1 MKTLNL
7 IILVLLPIFFS
18 CKNEQKEKE
27 KEKQI
32 MELVNEWQGKQIV
45 FPENSIFTRY
55 LTDTTDYQIPQS
67 EYKVLIYV
75 DSIGC
80 TSCKLQLHKWKE
92 LIEYTD
98 SVTQNKVPFL
108 FFFHPKDAK
117 EIRYLLKRDG
127 FDRPICID
135 LDDRLN
141 KLNKFPADM
150 TFQTFLLDQN
160 NKVAILG
167 NPVHNTAVKELY
179 LKQITGKDS
188 PNKNIPKTTVEI
200 AQTEIDFG
208 TFDKSETKETTIE
221 VKNTGESP
229 LVIVDVNTTC
239 GCTAATYDKRPAK
252 PGESLR
258 VGIKMTPKDT
268 GFFNEVVTIKYNSI
282 NNQPV
287 KVGIKGNVR

>member
-1 MKTLNL
+1 MKT
-7 IILVLLPIFFS
+7 VLLYILLITAFFS
-18 CKNEQKEKE
+18 CDNEQKEKE
-27 KEKQI
+27 KQI
-32 MELVNEWQGKQIV
+32 LQLVNEWQGKQIV
-45 FPENSIFTRY
+45 FPENTVFTRY
-55 LTDTTDYQIPQS
+55 LTDTTNYQIPQS

-150 TFQTFLLDQN
+150 TFQTFLLDKN
-160 NKVAILG
+160 NKVSVLG
-167 NPVHNTAVKELY
+167 NPVHNTAVKDLY
-179 LKQITGKDS
+179 LKQITGKDT
-188 PNKNIPKTTVEI
+188 PNKNIPKTI
-200 AQTEIDFG
+200 AEASQTDIDFG

-221 VKNTGESP
+221 VKNTGNSP
-229 LVIVDVNTTC
+229 LVIVDVSTTC
-239 GCTAATYDKRPAK
+239 GCTAATYDKHPAK
-252 PGESLR
+252 PGESLQ
-258 VGIKMTPKDT
+258 VKIKMTPKDT
-268 GFFNEVVTIKYNSI
+268 GFFDEVVTVRYNSI

-287 KVGIKGNVR
+287 KAKIKGNAK

>member
-1 MKTLNL
+1 MKSLNL
-7 IILVLLPIFFS
+7 ILLVLLPIFFS

-27 KEKQI
+27 KQI
-32 MELVNEWQGKQIV
+32 AQLVNEWQGKQIV

-92 LIEYTD
+92 LIEYAD

-117 EIRYLLKRDG
+117 EIRYLLKRDS
-127 FDRPICID
+127 FDHPICID

-179 LKQITGKDS
+179 LKQITGKDN
-188 PNKNIPKTTVEI
+188 PNKNIPKTTAEVT
-200 AQTEIDFG
+200 QTEIDFG

-221 VKNTGESP
+221 VKNTGDCP
-229 LVIVDVNTTC
+229 LAIVDVSTTC
-239 GCTAATYDKRPAK
+239 GCTAAKYDKRPAK
-252 PGESLR
+252 PGETLR
-258 VGIKMTPKDT
+258 VQIKMTPKDT
-268 GFFNEVVTIKYNSI
+268 GFFDEVVTIKYNSI

-287 KVGIKGNVR
+287 KVKIKGNVR

>member
-27 KEKQI
+27 KHIAQ
-32 MELVNEWQGKQIV
+32 LVNEWQGKQIV
-45 FPENSIFTRY
+45 FPENLIFTRY
-55 LTDTTDYQIPQS
+55 LTDTTDYRIPQS
-67 EYKVLIYV
+67 EYKVLVYI

-80 TSCKLQLHKWKE
+80 TSCKLQLPKWKE

-98 SVTQNKVPFL
+98 SVTQEKIPFL
-108 FFFHPKDAK
+108 FFFHSKDYK

-127 FDRPICID
+127 FDRPVCID
-135 LDDRLN
+135 MDDRLN

-150 TFQTFLLDQN
+150 TFQTFLLDKN
-160 NKVAILG
+160 NKVAALG
-167 NPVHNTAVKELY
+167 NPVHNTAIKDLY

-188 PNKNIPKTTVEI
+188 PTKNMLKTTAE
-200 AQTEIDFG
+200 ATLTEIDFG
-208 TFDKSETKETTIE
+208 TFDKSEIKQTTFEI
-221 VKNTGESP
+221 KNIGDNP
-229 LVIVDVNTTC
+229 LVIVDVSTTC

-252 PGESLR
+252 LGETLR

-268 GFFNEVVTIKYNSI
+268 GFFDEVVTIKYNSI
-282 NNQPV
+282 NNQPI
-287 KVGIKGNVR
+287 KGRIKGNVR

>member
-27 KEKQI
+27 KQI
-32 MELVNEWQGKQIV
+32 AQLVSEWQGKQIV

-92 LIEYTD
+92 LIEYTN

-127 FDRPICID
+127 FDHPICID

-150 TFQTFLLDQN
+150 TFQTFLLDKN
-160 NKVAILG
+160 NKVAVLG
-167 NPVHNTAVKELY
+167 NPVHNTAVKDLY
-179 LKQITGKDS
+179 LKQITGKDN
-188 PNKNIPKTTVEI
+188 PNKNIPKTI
-200 AQTEIDFG
+200 AKASQTDIDFG
-208 TFDKSETKETTIE
+208 TFDKSEIKQTTIE
-221 VKNTGESP
+221 VKNTGDSP
-229 LVIVDVNTTC
+229 LVIVDVSTTC

-258 VGIKMTPKDT
+258 VQIKMTPKDT
-268 GFFNEVVTIKYNSI
+268 GFFDEVVTVRYNSV

-287 KVGIKGNVR
+287 KVKIKGNAK

>member
-1 MKTLNL
+1 MKT
-7 IILVLLPIFFS
+7 VLLYILLITAFFS
-18 CKNEQKEKE
+18 CDNEQKEKE
-27 KEKQI
+27 KQI
-32 MELVNEWQGKQIV
+32 LQLVNEWQGKQIV
-45 FPENSIFTRY
+45 FPENTVFTRY
-55 LTDTTDYQIPQS
+55 LTDTTNYQIPQS

-150 TFQTFLLDQN
+150 TFQTFLLDKN
-160 NKVAILG
+160 NKVSVLG
-167 NPVHNTAVKELY
+167 NPVHNTAVKDLY
-179 LKQITGKDS
+179 LKQITGKDN
-188 PNKNIPKTTVEI
+188 PNKNIPKTI
-200 AQTEIDFG
+200 AKASQTDIDFG
-208 TFDKSETKETTIE
+208 TFDKSEIKQTTIE
-221 VKNTGESP
+221 VKNTGDSP
-229 LVIVDVNTTC
+229 LVIVDVSTTC

-258 VGIKMTPKDT
+258 VQIKMTPKDT
-268 GFFNEVVTIKYNSI
+268 GFFDEVVTVRYNSI

-287 KVGIKGNVR
+287 KVKIKGNAK

>member
-1 MKTLNL
+1 MKT
-7 IILVLLPIFFS
+7 VLLYILLITAFFS
-18 CKNEQKEKE
+18 CDNEQKEKE
-27 KEKQI
+27 KQI
-32 MELVNEWQGKQIV
+32 LQLVNEWQGKQIV
-45 FPENSIFTRY
+45 FPENAIFTRY

-92 LIEYTD
+92 LIEYTN

-127 FDRPICID
+127 FDHPICID

-150 TFQTFLLDQN
+150 TFQTFLLDKN
-160 NKVAILG
+160 NKVAVLG
-167 NPVHNTAVKELY
+167 NPVHNTAVKDLY
-179 LKQITGKDS
+179 LKQITGKDN
-188 PNKNIPKTTVEI
+188 PNKNIPKTI
-200 AQTEIDFG
+200 AKASQTDIDFG
-208 TFDKSETKETTIE
+208 TFDKSEIKQTTIE
-221 VKNTGESP
+221 VKNTGDSP
-229 LVIVDVNTTC
+229 LVIVDVSTTC

-258 VGIKMTPKDT
+258 VQIKMTPKDT
-268 GFFNEVVTIKYNSI
+268 GFFDEVVTVRYNSI

-287 KVGIKGNVR
+287 KVKIKGNAK

>member
-27 KEKQI
+27 KQI
-32 MELVNEWQGKQIV
+32 AKLVTEWQGKEIK
-45 FPENSIFTRY
+45 FPDNLIFTRY
-55 LTDTTDYQIPQS
+55 LTDTTDFQIPQS
-67 EYKVLIYV
+67 EYKVLVYV

-80 TSCKLQLHKWKE
+80 TSCKLQLHKWIE

-98 SVTQNKVPFL
+98 SATQGKVPFL
-108 FFFHPKDAK
+108 FFFHPKDTK
-117 EIRYLLKRDG
+117 EIRYLLKRNG
-127 FDRPICID
+127 FDRPVYID

-150 TFQTFLLDQN
+150 TFQTFLLDKN
-160 NKVAILG
+160 NKIVALG
-167 NPVHNTAVKELY
+167 NPVHNTAVKDLY
-179 LKQITGKDS
+179 LKQITGKDN
-188 PNKNIPKTTVEI
+188 PNKNMPKTI
-200 AQTEIDFG
+200 AKATPLEIDFG
-208 TFDKSETKETTIE
+208 TFDKSEIKEATIE
-221 VKNTGESP
+221 VKNTGDSP
-229 LVIVDVNTTC
+229 LVIVDVSTTC

-252 PGESLR
+252 PGEILR

-268 GFFNEVVTIKYNSI
+268 GFFDEVVTIKYNSI

-287 KVGIKGNVR
+287 KVEIKGNVR

>member
-1 MKTLNL
+1 MKT
-7 IILVLLPIFFS
+7 VLLYILLITAFFS
-18 CKNEQKEKE
+18 CDNEQKEKE
-27 KEKQI
+27 KQI
-32 MELVNEWQGKQIV
+32 LQLVNEWQGKQIV
-45 FPENSIFTRY
+45 FPENAIFTRY

-92 LIEYTD
+92 LIEYTN

-150 TFQTFLLDQN
+150 TFQTFLLDKN
-160 NKVAILG
+160 NKVAVLG
-167 NPVHNTAVKELY
+167 NPVHNTAVKDLY
-179 LKQITGKDS
+179 LKQITGKDN
-188 PNKNIPKTTVEI
+188 PNKNIPKTTAEVN
-200 AQTEIDFG
+200 QTEIDFG
-208 TFDKSETKETTIE
+208 TFDKSEIKQTTIE
-221 VKNTGESP
+221 VKNTGDSP
-229 LVIVDVNTTC
+229 LVIVDISTTC

-252 PGESLR
+252 PGETLR

-268 GFFNEVVTIKYNSI
+268 GFFDEVVTIKYNSI
-282 NNQPV
+282 NNRPV
-287 KVGIKGNVR
+287 KVRIKGNAK

>member
-27 KEKQI
+27 KHIAQ
-32 MELVNEWQGKQIV
+32 LVNEWQGKQIV
-45 FPENSIFTRY
+45 FPENLIFTRY

-67 EYKVLIYV
+67 DYKVLVYV

-80 TSCKLQLHKWKE
+80 TSCKLQLPKWKA

-98 SVTQNKVPFL
+98 SVTQEKTPFL
-108 FFFHPKDAK
+108 FFFHSKDYK

-127 FDRPICID
+127 FDRPVCID
-135 LDDRLN
+135 MDDRLN

-150 TFQTFLLDQN
+150 TFQTFLLDKN
-160 NKVAILG
+160 NKVATLG
-167 NPVHNTAVKELY
+167 NPVHNTAIKDLY

-188 PNKNIPKTTVEI
+188 PTKNMLKTTAE
-200 AQTEIDFG
+200 ATLTEIDFG
-208 TFDKSETKETTIE
+208 TFDKSEIKQTTFEI
-221 VKNTGESP
+221 KNTGDNP
-229 LVIVDVNTTC
+229 LVIVDVSTTC

-252 PGESLR
+252 PGETLR

-268 GFFNEVVTIKYNSI
+268 GFFDEVVTIKYNSI
-282 NNQPV
+282 NNQPI
-287 KVGIKGNVR
+287 KGRIKGNVR

>member
-1 MKTLNL
+1 MKT
-7 IILVLLPIFFS
+7 VLLYILLITAFFS
-18 CKNEQKEKE
+18 CDNEQKEKE
-27 KEKQI
+27 KQI
-32 MELVNEWQGKQIV
+32 LQLVNEWQGKQIV
-45 FPENSIFTRY
+45 FPENAVFTRY

-150 TFQTFLLDQN
+150 TFQTFLLDKN
-160 NKVAILG
+160 NKVAVLG
-167 NPVHNTAVKELY
+167 NPVHNTAVKDLY
-179 LKQITGKDS
+179 LKQITGKDT
-188 PNKNIPKTTVEI
+188 PNKNIPKTTAEVN
-200 AQTEIDFG
+200 QTEIDFG
-208 TFDKSETKETTIE
+208 TFDKSEIKQTTIE
-221 VKNTGESP
+221 VKNTGDSP
-229 LVIVDVNTTC
+229 LVIVDVSTTC
-239 GCTAATYDKRPAK
+239 GCTAATYDKRPAN
-252 PGESLR
+252 PGETLR

-268 GFFNEVVTIKYNSI
+268 GFFDEVVTIKYNSL
-282 NNQPV
+282 NNQHV
-287 KVGIKGNVR
+287 KLKIKGNVR

>member
-1 MKTLNL
+1 MKT
-7 IILVLLPIFFS
+7 VLLYILLITAFFS
-18 CKNEQKEKE
+18 CDNEQKEKE
-27 KEKQI
+27 KQI
-32 MELVNEWQGKQIV
+32 LQLVNEWQGKQIV
-45 FPENSIFTRY
+45 FPENTVFTRY
-55 LTDTTDYQIPQS
+55 LTDTTNYQIPQS

-150 TFQTFLLDQN
+150 TFQTFLLDKN
-160 NKVAILG
+160 NKVTVLG
-167 NPVHNTAVKELY
+167 NPVHNTAVKDLY
-179 LKQITGKDS
+179 LKQITGKDN
-188 PNKNIPKTTVEI
+188 PNKNIPKTTAEVN
-200 AQTEIDFG
+200 QTETDFG
-208 TFDKSETKETTIE
+208 TFDKSEIKETTIE
-221 VKNTGESP
+221 VKNTGDSP
-229 LVIVDVNTTC
+229 LVIVDVSTTC

-268 GFFNEVVTIKYNSI
+268 GFFDEVVTIKYNSL
-282 NNQPV
+282 NNQHV
-287 KVGIKGNVR
+287 KLKIKGNVR

>member
-7 IILVLLPIFFS
+7 ILLVLLPIFFS

-27 KEKQI
+27 KHIAQ
-32 MELVNEWQGKQIV
+32 LVNEWQGKQIV
-45 FPENSIFTRY
+45 FPENLIFTRY
-55 LTDTTDYQIPQS
+55 LTDTTDFRIPQS
-67 EYKVLIYV
+67 EYKVLVYV

-98 SVTQNKVPFL
+98 SVTQEKVPFL
-108 FFFHPKDAK
+108 FFFHSKDYK

-127 FDRPICID
+127 FDRPVCID
-135 LDDRLN
+135 MDDRLN

-150 TFQTFLLDQN
+150 TFQTFLLDKN
-160 NKVAILG
+160 NKVTVLG
-167 NPVHNTAVKELY
+167 NPVHNTAIKDLY
-179 LKQITGKDS
+179 LKQITGKES
-188 PNKNIPKTTVEI
+188 PTKNMLKTTAE
-200 AQTEIDFG
+200 ATPTEIDFG
-208 TFDKSETKETTIE
+208 TFDKSEIKEANIE
-221 VKNTGESP
+221 IKNTGDNP
-229 LVIVDVNTTC
+229 LVIVDVSTTC

-252 PGESLR
+252 PGETLR
-258 VGIKMTPKDT
+258 VEIKMTPKDT
-268 GFFNEVVTIKYNSI
+268 GFFDEVVTIKYNSI

>member
-1 MKTLNL
+1 MKT
-7 IILVLLPIFFS
+7 VLLYILLITAFFS
-18 CKNEQKEKE
+18 CDNEQKEKE
-27 KEKQI
+27 KQI
-32 MELVNEWQGKQIV
+32 LQLVNEWQGKQIV
-45 FPENSIFTRY
+45 FPENAVFTRY
-55 LTDTTDYQIPQS
+55 LTDTTNYQIPQS

-150 TFQTFLLDQN
+150 TFQTFLLDKN
-160 NKVAILG
+160 NKVAVLG
-167 NPVHNTAVKELY
+167 NPVHNTAVKDLY
-179 LKQITGKDS
+179 LKQITGKDT
-188 PNKNIPKTTVEI
+188 PNKNIPKTI
-200 AQTEIDFG
+200 AEVNQTEIDFG

-221 VKNTGESP
+221 VKNTGDSP
-229 LVIVDVNTTC
+229 LVIVDVSTTC

-268 GFFNEVVTIKYNSI
+268 GFFDEVVTIKYNSL
-282 NNQPV
+282 NNQHV
-287 KVGIKGNVR
+287 KLKIKGNVR

>member
-1 MKTLNL
+1 MKAWNL
-7 IILVLLPIFFS
+7 TILTLVLLLFS
-18 CKNEQKEKE
+18 CHNKQKEKE
-27 KEKQI
+27 NKI
-32 MELVNEWQGKQIV
+32 AHLVSEWQGKQIQ
-45 FPENSIFTRY
+45 FPENLTFTRY
-55 LTDTTDYQIPQS
+55 LTDTTDFQIPQS

-98 SVTQNKVPFL
+98 SVTQGKVPFL
-108 FFFHPKDAK
+108 FFMHPKDAK
-117 EIRYLLKRDG
+117 EIRYLLRRDA

-135 LDDRLN
+135 IDDRLN
-141 KLNKFPADM
+141 KLNKFPADI
-150 TFQTFLLDQN
+150 TFQTFLLDKD
-160 NKVAILG
+160 NKVTVLG

-188 PNKNIPKTTVEI
+188 PNKNIPKTTAEI
-200 AQTEIDFG
+200 
-208 TFDKSETKETTIE
+208 
-221 VKNTGESP
+221 KNTGDNP
-229 LVIVDVNTTC
+229 LVIVDVSTTC

-252 PGESLR
+252 PGETLR

-268 GFFNEVVTIKYNSI
+268 GFFDEVVTIKYNSI

-287 KVGIKGNVR
+287 KVKIKGNVR

>member
-188 PNKNIPKTTVEI
+188 PNKNIPKTTAETTK
-200 AQTEIDFG
+200 TEINFG
-208 TFDKSETKETTIE
+208 TFDKSEVKETTIE
-221 VKNTGESP
+221 IKNTGDNP
-229 LVIVDVNTTC
+229 LVIVDVSTTC

-268 GFFNEVVTIKYNSI
+268 GFFDEVVTIKYNSI

-287 KVGIKGNVR
+287 KAKIKGNVR